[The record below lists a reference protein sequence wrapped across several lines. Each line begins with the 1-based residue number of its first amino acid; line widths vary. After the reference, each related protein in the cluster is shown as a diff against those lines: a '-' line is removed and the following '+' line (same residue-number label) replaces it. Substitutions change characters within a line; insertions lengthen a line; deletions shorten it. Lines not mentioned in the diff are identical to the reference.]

1 MEKKNKRK
9 RRLNRG
15 LIALGA
21 FVLLCAAFV
30 ICANL
35 YVKDMPRRMIALATS
50 YYDESGAAASGIPA
64 REYLEVQAMQWDDM
78 THAVVRVSGNL
89 TDTEPDMPFSEDPR
103 YDLYDQFRVEFKGGK
118 WVVTN
123 AAYSYQGRWSESPSY
138 EGGAE

>member
-64 REYLEVQAMQWDDM
+64 REYIKAWSMEWDDM
-78 THAVVRVSGNL
+78 THAVVRVSANL
-89 TDTEPDMPFSEDPR
+89 TDTEPDMPFTEDS
-103 YDLYDQFRVEFKGGK
+103 YGDLYDQFRVEFRGGK